1 MPSFYKAFPTN
12 IHLIET
18 YSSLLSIRKL
28 QEKIIRVF
36 YEINGKEFGFED
48 VANPTVPEGTVI
60 FNIGLAGA
68 KKFSLINSEQV
79 NAAIDVLNK
88 ENLQTIDFIIV
99 IRYYKGKPEKR
110 VPLRFDYY
118 LLRTIYGKD
127 KLEMQIAHD
136 SGPRYVT
143 PEDLSEFI
151 FSKIN
156 VDSKKKPLK
165 KINP

>member
-1 MPSFYKAFPTN
+1 VPSFYKAFPTN
-12 IHLIET
+12 IHLIES
-18 YSSLLSIRKL
+18 YSSPLSTRKL

-36 YEINGKEFGFED
+36 YEINGKEFSFED
-48 VANPTVPEGTVI
+48 VSNPTVPEGTVI

-68 KKFSLINSEQV
+68 KKFNLINSEQV
-79 NAAIDVLNK
+79 NAAIGVLTK

-118 LLRTIYGKD
+118 LMRTIYGKD

-136 SGPRYVT
+136 CGPRYVT

-151 FSKIN
+151 VSKIN

-165 KINP
+165 KLNT

>member
-28 QEKIIRVF
+28 QEKIIRSF
-36 YEINGKEFGFED
+36 YEINGKEFDFED
-48 VANPTVPEGTVI
+48 VANPTVPEGKVI

-79 NAAIDVLNK
+79 NAAIGVLNK

-99 IRYYKGKPEKR
+99 IRYYKIKPEKR

-118 LLRTIYGKD
+118 LMRTIYGKD

-156 VDSKKKPLK
+156 LDSKKKPLK
-165 KINP
+165 KLNP